1 MIKFFMS
8 AVLLLFAM
16 IETACTDDGA
26 SAPDTICFDDVI
38 AADDVGPYSIYRD
51 YYEEFLLQTGC
62 KSNAGCTKTMK
73 IHRCVDNVEFK

>member
-1 MIKFFMS
+1 MSKFFLPI
-8 AVLLLFAM
+8 ALLLTAI

-62 KSNAGCTKTMK
+62 KSMAGCTKTMK